1 MIASKQ
7 DNINALNI
15 FSSSNLLPDEIKF
28 ANGLIE
34 SYEIVQ
40 QHTLSKDDF
49 DADVREWI
57 LDTLDADS
65 KDYDNFAYNSKI
77 DEDDAFLKDYLFSVE
92 SLKKSIGIN
101 NGSVKVEPNKQ
112 VIVCKY
118 YIMKGFL

>member
-1 MIASKQ
+1 MKIVTCLHHPFELSHEIYVDSQFAKKQTPIVIASKQ

-34 SYEIVQ
+34 SYEIIQ
-40 QHTLSKDDF
+40 QPTLSKEDF

-77 DEDDAFLKDYLFSVE
+77 DEDDAF
-92 SLKKSIGIN
+92 
-101 NGSVKVEPNKQ
+101 
-112 VIVCKY
+112 
-118 YIMKGFL
+118 